1 VQPEEQ
7 ITPGQPGGG
16 PDPGDL
22 AGKPAGRK
30 PLTWTLI
37 GLAASLAVALGLA
50 AVYILAPAELSGR
63 QVTLLIRPGQT
74 LPAAARE
81 LEDAGLVR
89 NARAFALL
97 GRLFAGQG
105 PRAGEF
111 RLATD
116 WPPLTILR
124 VITTTNGI
132 QHRVGVREG
141 LPWWEAAKLFDAE
154 GLCDGPSFERAM
166 HNATLLAKYG
176 VPGDSAEGFL
186 FPETYMLSRSF
197 ADGGSEAV
205 EAMIRE
211 FARQA
216 NKLWPQGPPP
226 PDELRRIVI
235 LASVVERETGD
246 PSERPRIAGVFLNRL
261 KKNMRLQ
268 SDPTTIYG
276 LGPAFDGKLGRA
288 HLEDPDNAYNTYA
301 HNGLPPGPICSP
313 GLASLRAVLQPETN
327 DYLYFVAKGDGS
339 HEFSRTL
346 EEHNSAVNKYQRH
359 RVADY
364 RSAPAPAGAAAA
376 VPPSPTTPAVP
387 AKPAGPAP
395 VKTAEPAK
403 TAATAKPEAKPAA
416 KPKTKAAAKKT
427 AHKAKKAEPKAK
439 HPAKRKAEAKP

>member
-1 VQPEEQ
+1 M
-7 ITPGQPGGG
+7 
-16 PDPGDL
+16 
-22 AGKPAGRK
+22 
-30 PLTWTLI
+30 
-37 GLAASLAVALGLA
+37 ALGLA

-89 NARAFALL
+89 SARAFALL
-97 GRLFAGQG
+97 GRLFGGQG

-141 LPWWEAAKLFDAE
+141 LPWWEAAKLFEAE
-154 GLCDGPSFERAM
+154 GLCDGPAFERAL

-197 ADGGSEAV
+197 ADGGAEAV
-205 EAMIRE
+205 EAMLRE

-216 NKLWPQGPPP
+216 KKLWPQGPPP

-246 PSERPRIAGVFLNRL
+246 PAERPRIAGVFLNRL

-313 GLASLRAVLQPETN
+313 GLASLRAVLQPEIN

-346 EEHNSAVNKYQRH
+346 EEHNSAVTKYQRH
-359 RVADY
+359 RAADY
-364 RSAPAPAGAAAA
+364 RSAPAPVGAAAA
-376 VPPSPTTPAVP
+376 VPAVP
-387 AKPAGPAP
+387 PAPAEPPKPAA
-395 VKTAEPAK
+395 PAK
-403 TAATAKPEAKPAA
+403 AEAKTEAKSEAKPKAKAAA
-416 KPKTKAAAKKT
+416 KTTAKKT
-427 AHKAKKAEPKAK
+427 AHKAKKPASKAK
-439 HPAKRKAEAKP
+439 QTAKHKVEAKR